1 MSNYR
6 DFVKIQMQ
14 QLDKSIPA
22 PEKMKLI
29 GKLWQA
35 SKSDEPVKKTSDEPV
50 KKLVKR
56 LVKKPVKKDI
66 VGGAYVKKIKT

>member
-22 PEKMKLI
+22 PEKMKMI

-50 KKLVKR
+50 KKSVKSQ
-56 LVKKPVKKDI
+56 L
-66 VGGAYVKKIKT
+66 KKILSVVLM